1 MYDDYN
7 DNELIYLI
15 YDFNEE
21 ANRILHEKYYKI
33 IKIKVAKYRALAKR
47 IGLDTC
53 DLMQE
58 GLLGFEEAINSYRD
72 NKDMKFSSFA
82 NMCIERQI
90 LTVVNYHSR
99 KKHTFLNDSCSIDAE
114 DEKGRTM
121 LDYSL
126 KSDIDPLMMMEKEE
140 EKNSIYDLMTKD
152 LSKLEKE
159 VFELKLNGLD
169 YREIARLLNKSYK
182 SIDSA
187 LQRIRVKLKKI
198 LNEMEKNID

>member
-15 YDFNEE
+15 YDFNED

-47 IGLDTC
+47 MGLDTC

-58 GLLGFEEAINSYRD
+58 GLLGLEEAINSYRD

-90 LTVVNYHSR
+90 LSVVNYHSR

-126 KSDIDPLMMMEKEE
+126 KSDTDPLMMMEKEE

>member
-1 MYDDYN
+1 MYDDYD

-15 YDFNEE
+15 YDFNED

-33 IKIKVAKYRALAKR
+33 IKIKVAKYRVLAKR
-47 IGLDTC
+47 MGLDTC

-58 GLLGFEEAINSYRD
+58 GLLGLEEAINSYRD

-90 LTVVNYHSR
+90 LSVVNYHSR

-126 KSDIDPLMMMEKEE
+126 KSDTDPLMMMEKEE

>member
-47 IGLDTC
+47 IGLDAC

-58 GLLGFEEAINSYRD
+58 GLLGLEEAINSYRD

-90 LTVVNYHSR
+90 LSVVNYHSR

>member
-15 YDFNEE
+15 YDFNED

-33 IKIKVAKYRALAKR
+33 IKIKVAKYRDLAKR

-58 GLLGFEEAINSYRD
+58 GLLGLEEAINSYRD

-90 LTVVNYHSR
+90 LSVLNYHSR
-99 KKHTFLNDSCSIDAE
+99 KKHTFLNDSCSIDVE

>member
-15 YDFNEE
+15 YDFNED

-47 IGLDTC
+47 MGLDTC

-58 GLLGFEEAINSYRD
+58 GLLGLEEAINSYRD

-90 LTVVNYHSR
+90 LSVVNYHSR

-126 KSDIDPLMMMEKEE
+126 KSDTDPLMMMEKEE
-140 EKNSIYDLMTKD
+140 EKNSIYNLMTKD

>member
-15 YDFNEE
+15 YDFNED

-58 GLLGFEEAINSYRD
+58 GLLGLEEAINSYRD
-72 NKDMKFSSFA
+72 NKDMKFASFA

-90 LTVVNYHSR
+90 LSVLNYHSR
-99 KKHTFLNDSCSIDAE
+99 KKHTFLNDSCSIDVE

>member
-15 YDFNEE
+15 YDFNED

-47 IGLDTC
+47 MGLDTC

-58 GLLGFEEAINSYRD
+58 GLLGLEEAINSYRD

-90 LTVVNYHSR
+90 LSVVNYHSR

-126 KSDIDPLMMMEKEE
+126 KTDTDQLMMMEKEE

-159 VFELKLNGLD
+159 GFELKLNGLD

>member
-58 GLLGFEEAINSYRD
+58 GLLGLEEAINSYRD

-90 LTVVNYHSR
+90 LSVVNYHSR

>member
-15 YDFNEE
+15 YDFNED

-33 IKIKVAKYRALAKR
+33 IKIKVGKYRVLAKK
-47 IGLDTC
+47 IGLDTN

-58 GLLGFEEAINSYRD
+58 GLLGLEEAINSYKD

-90 LTVVNYHSR
+90 LSVVNYHSR

-114 DEKGRTM
+114 DEKGRTL

-126 KSDIDPLMMMEKEE
+126 KDDIDPLVMMEKEE

-169 YREIARLLNKSYK
+169 YKEIARLLNKSYK

-187 LQRIRVKLKKI
+187 LQRIRSKLKKI
-198 LNEMEKNID
+198 LNEIERD

>member
-15 YDFNEE
+15 YDFNED

-58 GLLGFEEAINSYRD
+58 GLLGLEEAINSYRD

-90 LTVVNYHSR
+90 LSVLNYHSR
-99 KKHTFLNDSCSIDAE
+99 KKHTFLNDSCSIDVE

-126 KSDIDPLMMMEKEE
+126 KSDFDPLVMMEKEE

>member
-15 YDFNEE
+15 YDFNED

-33 IKIKVAKYRALAKR
+33 IKIKVTKYRALAKR
-47 IGLDTC
+47 MGLDTC

-58 GLLGFEEAINSYRD
+58 GLLGLEEAINSYRD

-90 LTVVNYHSR
+90 LSVVNYHSR

-126 KSDIDPLMMMEKEE
+126 KSDTDPLMMMEKEE

>member
-47 IGLDTC
+47 MGLDTC

-58 GLLGFEEAINSYRD
+58 GLLGLEEAINSYRD

-90 LTVVNYHSR
+90 LSVVNYHSR

-126 KSDIDPLMMMEKEE
+126 KSDTDPLMMMEKEE

>member
-58 GLLGFEEAINSYRD
+58 GLLGLEEAINSYRD

-90 LTVVNYHSR
+90 LSVVNYHSR

-126 KSDIDPLMMMEKEE
+126 KSDIDPLMRMEKEE

>member
-1 MYDDYN
+1 
-7 DNELIYLI
+7 
-15 YDFNEE
+15 
-21 ANRILHEKYYKI
+21 
-33 IKIKVAKYRALAKR
+33 
-47 IGLDTC
+47 
-53 DLMQE
+53 
-58 GLLGFEEAINSYRD
+58 
-72 NKDMKFSSFA
+72 
-82 NMCIERQI
+82 
-90 LTVVNYHSR
+90 
-99 KKHTFLNDSCSIDAE
+99 
-114 DEKGRTM
+114 M

>member
-15 YDFNEE
+15 YDFNED
-21 ANRILHEKYYKI
+21 AKRILHEKYYKI

-47 IGLDTC
+47 MGLDTC

-58 GLLGFEEAINSYRD
+58 GLLGLEEAINSYRD

-90 LTVVNYHSR
+90 LSVVNYHSR

-126 KSDIDPLMMMEKEE
+126 KSDTDPLMMMEKEE

>member
-1 MYDDYN
+1 
-7 DNELIYLI
+7 
-15 YDFNEE
+15 
-21 ANRILHEKYYKI
+21 
-33 IKIKVAKYRALAKR
+33 
-47 IGLDTC
+47 
-53 DLMQE
+53 
-58 GLLGFEEAINSYRD
+58 
-72 NKDMKFSSFA
+72 
-82 NMCIERQI
+82 
-90 LTVVNYHSR
+90 
-99 KKHTFLNDSCSIDAE
+99 
-114 DEKGRTM
+114 
-121 LDYSL
+121 
-126 KSDIDPLMMMEKEE
+126 MMMEKEE

>member
-15 YDFNEE
+15 YDFNED

-58 GLLGFEEAINSYRD
+58 GLLGLEEAINSYRD

-90 LTVVNYHSR
+90 LSVLNYHSR
-99 KKHTFLNDSCSIDAE
+99 KKHTFLNDSCSIDVE

>member
-15 YDFNEE
+15 YDFNED

-33 IKIKVAKYRALAKR
+33 IKIKVAKYRVLAKR

-58 GLLGFEEAINSYRD
+58 GLLGLEEAINSYRD

-90 LTVVNYHSR
+90 LSVLNYHSR
-99 KKHTFLNDSCSIDAE
+99 KKHTFLNDSCSIDVE
-114 DEKGRTM
+114 DEKGRTI

>member
-15 YDFNEE
+15 YDFNED

-58 GLLGFEEAINSYRD
+58 GLLGLEEAINSYRD

-90 LTVVNYHSR
+90 LSVLNYHSR
-99 KKHTFLNDSCSIDAE
+99 KKHTFLNDSCSIDVE

-198 LNEMEKNID
+198 LNEIGKNID

>member
-15 YDFNEE
+15 YDFNED

-58 GLLGFEEAINSYRD
+58 GLLGLEEAINSYRD

-90 LTVVNYHSR
+90 LSVLNYHSR
-99 KKHTFLNDSCSIDAE
+99 KKHTFLNDSCSIDVE

-126 KSDIDPLMMMEKEE
+126 KSDIDPLVMMEKEE

>member
-15 YDFNEE
+15 YDFNED

-33 IKIKVAKYRALAKR
+33 IKIKVAKYRVLAKR

-58 GLLGFEEAINSYRD
+58 GLLGLEEAINNYRD

-90 LTVVNYHSR
+90 LSVLNYHSR
-99 KKHTFLNDSCSIDAE
+99 KKHTFLNDSCSIDVE

>member
-15 YDFNEE
+15 YDFNED

-33 IKIKVAKYRALAKR
+33 IKIKVAKYRTLAKR
-47 IGLDTC
+47 MGLDTC

-58 GLLGFEEAINSYRD
+58 GLLGLEEAINSYRD

-90 LTVVNYHSR
+90 LSVVNYHSR

-126 KSDIDPLMMMEKEE
+126 RSDTDPLMMMEKEE

>member
-58 GLLGFEEAINSYRD
+58 GLLGLEEASNSYRD

-90 LTVVNYHSR
+90 LSVVNYHSR

-169 YREIARLLNKSYK
+169 YREIARLLNKSYN

>member
-15 YDFNEE
+15 YDFNED

-58 GLLGFEEAINSYRD
+58 GLLGLEEAINSYRD

-90 LTVVNYHSR
+90 LSVLNYHSR
-99 KKHTFLNDSCSIDAE
+99 KKHTFLNDSCSIDVE

-126 KSDIDPLMMMEKEE
+126 KSDIDPLVMMEKEE

-187 LQRIRVKLKKI
+187 LQRIRFKLKKI

>member
-15 YDFNEE
+15 YDFNED

-58 GLLGFEEAINSYRD
+58 GLLGLEEAINSYRD

-90 LTVVNYHSR
+90 LSVLNYHSR
-99 KKHTFLNDSCSIDAE
+99 KKHTFLNDSCSIDVE

-126 KSDIDPLMMMEKEE
+126 KSDTDPLMMMEKEE

>member
-15 YDFNEE
+15 YDFNED

-33 IKIKVAKYRALAKR
+33 IKIKVAKYRTLAKR
-47 IGLDTC
+47 MGLDTC

-58 GLLGFEEAINSYRD
+58 GLLGLEEAINSYRD

-90 LTVVNYHSR
+90 LSVVNYHSR

-126 KSDIDPLMMMEKEE
+126 KSDTDPLMMMEKEE

-152 LSKLEKE
+152 FSELEKE
-159 VFELKLNGLD
+159 VYELKLNGLD

>member
-15 YDFNEE
+15 YDFNED

-47 IGLDTC
+47 MGLDTC

-58 GLLGFEEAINSYRD
+58 GLLGLEEAINSYRD

-90 LTVVNYHSR
+90 LSVVNYHSR
-99 KKHTFLNDSCSIDAE
+99 KKHSFLNDSCSIDAE

-126 KSDIDPLMMMEKEE
+126 KSDTDPLMMMEKEE

>member
-58 GLLGFEEAINSYRD
+58 GLLGLEEAINSYRD

-90 LTVVNYHSR
+90 LSVVNYHSR

-126 KSDIDPLMMMEKEE
+126 KSDTDPLMMMEKEE

>member
-15 YDFNEE
+15 YDFNED
-21 ANRILHEKYYKI
+21 ANRILHQKYYKI

-47 IGLDTC
+47 MGLDTC

-58 GLLGFEEAINSYRD
+58 GLLGLEEAINSYRD

-90 LTVVNYHSR
+90 LSVVNYHSR

-126 KSDIDPLMMMEKEE
+126 KSDTDPLMMMEKEE

>member
-58 GLLGFEEAINSYRD
+58 GLLGLEEAINGYRD

-90 LTVVNYHSR
+90 LSVVNYHSR

-114 DEKGRTM
+114 DEKGRAM
-121 LDYSL
+121 LEYSL
-126 KSDIDPLMMMEKEE
+126 KSNIDPLVMMEKEE

-159 VFELKLNGLD
+159 VFKLKLNGLD

-198 LNEMEKNID
+198 LNEMEKN

>member
-58 GLLGFEEAINSYRD
+58 GLLGLEEAINSYRD

-90 LTVVNYHSR
+90 LSVVNYHSR

-121 LDYSL
+121 LEYSL
-126 KSDIDPLMMMEKEE
+126 KSDIDPLVMMEKEE

-169 YREIARLLNKSYK
+169 YKEIARLLNKSYK

-187 LQRIRVKLKKI
+187 LQRIRAKLKKI
-198 LNEMEKNID
+198 LNEIEKN

>member
-15 YDFNEE
+15 YDFNED

-47 IGLDTC
+47 KGLDTC

-58 GLLGFEEAINSYRD
+58 GLLGLEEAINSYRD

-90 LTVVNYHSR
+90 LSVVNYHSR

-126 KSDIDPLMMMEKEE
+126 KSDTDPLMMMEKEE

>member
-15 YDFNEE
+15 YDFNED

-58 GLLGFEEAINSYRD
+58 GLLGLEEAINSYRD

-90 LTVVNYHSR
+90 LSVVNYHSR

>member
-15 YDFNEE
+15 YDFNED

-47 IGLDTC
+47 MGLDTC

-58 GLLGFEEAINSYRD
+58 GLLGLEEAINSYRD

-90 LTVVNYHSR
+90 LSVVNYHSR
-99 KKHTFLNDSCSIDAE
+99 KKHSFLNDSCSIDAE

-126 KSDIDPLMMMEKEE
+126 KSDTDPLMMMEKEE

-198 LNEMEKNID
+198 LNEIEKNID

>member
-15 YDFNEE
+15 YDFNED

-47 IGLDTC
+47 MGLDTC

-58 GLLGFEEAINSYRD
+58 GLLGLEEAINSYRD

-90 LTVVNYHSR
+90 LSVVNYHSR

-126 KSDIDPLMMMEKEE
+126 RSDTDPLMMMEKEE

>member
-15 YDFNEE
+15 YDFNED

-33 IKIKVAKYRALAKR
+33 IKIKVGKYRVLAKK
-47 IGLDTC
+47 IGLDTN

-58 GLLGFEEAINSYRD
+58 GLLGLEEAINSYRD

-90 LTVVNYHSR
+90 LSVVNYHSR

-114 DEKGRTM
+114 DEKGRTL

-126 KSDIDPLMMMEKEE
+126 KDDIDPLVMMEKEE

-169 YREIARLLNKSYK
+169 YKEIARLLNKSYK

-187 LQRIRVKLKKI
+187 LQRIRSKLKKI
-198 LNEMEKNID
+198 LNQIERD

>member
-15 YDFNEE
+15 YDFNED

-58 GLLGFEEAINSYRD
+58 GLLGLEEAINSYRD

-90 LTVVNYHSR
+90 LSVLNYHSR
-99 KKHTFLNDSCSIDAE
+99 KKHTFLNDSCSIDVE

-140 EKNSIYDLMTKD
+140 EKNSIYDLIHRKD
-152 LSKLEKE
+152 KDSSKYQ
-159 VFELKLNGLD
+159 D
-169 YREIARLLNKSYK
+169 
-182 SIDSA
+182 
-187 LQRIRVKLKKI
+187 
-198 LNEMEKNID
+198 